1 MPGSVD
7 SRHLQGL
14 QFCLDRL
21 LLLAEFR
28 HAAAEFV

>member
-1 MPGSVD
+1 MPGSID
-7 SRHLQGL
+7 SSHLQRL

-28 HAAAEFV
+28 HAAAELL